1 MLGSRADWGL
11 GTGDWG
17 LDATAARAFFRGGEP
32 ERLALH
38 AIAQEFSPRYERHRD
53 DLVSIGVRG
62 LARLLG
68 PARAIGEELRREAA
82 ARV

>member
-1 MLGSRADWGL
+1 
-11 GTGDWG
+11 
-17 LDATAARAFFRGGEP
+17 
-32 ERLALH
+32 
-38 AIAQEFSPRYERHRD
+38 
-53 DLVSIGVRG
+53 VSIGVRG